1 VLAVYRATPCRKAAG
16 VKIGISRNGL
26 SASRSSS
33 PGDDQVGMAVD
44 GQLQKLVVLWI
55 AQTAISSAMGDQLGS
70 RQHFA
75 QPFPIAEG
83 SAARAAADPR

>member
-1 VLAVYRATPCRKAAG
+1 LEFPGTNCAPADRR
-16 VKIGISRNGL
+16 R
-26 SASRSSS
+26 
-33 PGDDQVGMAVD
+33 GDDQVGMAVD
-44 GQLQKLVVLWI
+44 SQLQNLVVLWI
-55 AQTAISSAMGDQLGS
+55 AETAISSAMGDQLGS